1 MIGFVGMTHLG
12 LNMAT
17 ATALKGFDV
26 SCFDE
31 NNNLVTDLNSGK
43 INIDEPGL
51 KDSIKKEKKRILFTN
66 SIEHLNKC
74 ELIYISPDIETDNEG
89 NSDLSYIENLIKSVD
104 LQLDKKIPFIILSQV
119 PPGFTSS
126 LNLERKCYYQVETLI
141 FGQALDRAINP
152 ERIIVGSKNKDISDK
167 YKKLL
172 NRFTRNIIVM
182 NLESAELA
190 KISINCFLMSSLV
203 TSNSLAQIC
212 EEIGADW
219 QEIIESLKLDKRIGK
234 FAYLEPGLGI
244 SGGNLERDLT
254 TIIKLSKIFGTFNDT
269 FKSWKKNSI
278 HRKNWVFNLLNK
290 KILTKFKKPKI
301 AIWGITYKEN
311 THSIKN
317 SPSINLLEKIYK
329 FELKIFDPVVSQ
341 ISIKNNVF
349 KCEKNPLAC
358 IHDADVL
365 CIMNKW
371 NIFKTFPLKILEKK
385 MKNKI
390 IIDPLCVIEKNN
402 KIKNIKIYTM
412 GKK

>member
-51 KDSIKKEKKRILFTN
+51 TDSIKKEKKRILFTN

-141 FGQALDRAINP
+141 FGQALDRATYP
-152 ERIIVGSKNKDISDK
+152 ERIIVGSKNKNISEK
-167 YKKLL
+167 YKKFL

-212 EEIGADW
+212 EEIGANW
-219 QEIIESLKLDKRIGK
+219 QDIIETLKLFYGPINE
-234 FAYLEPGLGI
+234 L
-244 SGGNLERDLT
+244 NLD
-254 TIIKLSKIFGTFNDT
+254 F
-269 FKSWKKNSI
+269 
-278 HRKNWVFNLLNK
+278 LNQ
-290 KILTKFKKPKI
+290 TV
-301 AIWGITYKEN
+301 
-311 THSIKN
+311 
-317 SPSINLLEKIYK
+317 
-329 FELKIFDPVVSQ
+329 EL
-341 ISIKNNVF
+341 
-349 KCEKNPLAC
+349 
-358 IHDADVL
+358 
-365 CIMNKW
+365 
-371 NIFKTFPLKILEKK
+371 TFPKR
-385 MKNKI
+385 
-390 IIDPLCVIEKNN
+390 
-402 KIKNIKIYTM
+402 
-412 GKK
+412 